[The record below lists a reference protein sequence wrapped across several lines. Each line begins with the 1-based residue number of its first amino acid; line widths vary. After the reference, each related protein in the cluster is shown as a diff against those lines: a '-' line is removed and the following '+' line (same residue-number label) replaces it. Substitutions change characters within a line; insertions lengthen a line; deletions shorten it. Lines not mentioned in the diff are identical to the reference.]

1 MKSKTLLKIS
11 LLKKAPGHDKISN
24 VILKNLPNP
33 AIAYIN
39 NIYNSILRTGY
50 FPIIWKNSEIIP
62 VPKPHKNHN
71 NTESYRPISL
81 LPSLSKILEKIILKR
96 INNHLN
102 ITQSIPKHQ
111 FINKLSTSHQLLR
124 ISEHIHT
131 VFQNKQHTVA
141 TFLDISQA
149 FDRVWHPGLIYKL
162 KSIGTPNYLL
172 QIIKSFITDRTF
184 TVTVEKHVSNPRR
197 IKAGLPKVP
206 PFHPPFQPIYILY
219 TSDIPTSP
227 YTHIAQFADDTA
239 IFMSHHSVS
248 HICNKI
254 QMHLKNIEDW
264 SLKWKIKLNPSKSTA
279 KIFSLRTF
287 ATPTPLQIN
296 NNTIP
301 WTPYNQTVKYL
312 GLNFDTRLTWKSHIA
327 TKIQQ
332 TTKSN

>member
-1 MKSKTLLKIS
+1 MAVHQKCSKKKTIIPPLNTPTGKKYAPAEKAEALADHFEQSFTPNSTPTHSDHMDITQSVSAPNYNIPHRIKYSSPNEIKNFIKN
-11 LLKKAPGHDKISN
+11 LPLKKAPGHDKISN

-62 VPKPHKNHN
+62 VPKPNKNHN

-111 FINKLSTSHQLLR
+111 FGFINKLSTSHQLLR

-131 VFQNKQHTVA
+131 AFQNKQHTVA

-184 TVTVEKHVSNPRR
+184 TVTVEKHVSNP
-197 IKAGLPKVP
+197 A
-206 PFHPPFQPIYILY
+206 
-219 TSDIPTSP
+219 
-227 YTHIAQFADDTA
+227 
-239 IFMSHHSVS
+239 
-248 HICNKI
+248 
-254 QMHLKNIEDW
+254 E
-264 SLKWKIKLNPSKSTA
+264 
-279 KIFSLRTF
+279 
-287 ATPTPLQIN
+287 
-296 NNTIP
+296 
-301 WTPYNQTVKYL
+301 
-312 GLNFDTRLTWKSHIA
+312 
-327 TKIQQ
+327 
-332 TTKSN
+332 